1 MKSRTN
7 PRNPLKKALPPAP
20 KVVPKKSATAKTIS
34 KGSTNAPAKS
44 KKYIDTESESE
55 VDDSMSFSMTKLT
68 QKEQKSKKEKE
79 KKSTKSPKE
88 KPKSSG
94 QKPGAPG
101 SKASSSAK
109 AASMLSGSGSEDTD
123 TSLIRDLSGSRPKS
137 KKSPSP
143 PTLLPQKSKVKGSK
157 TSHQPPMKVPPSSK
171 KPPAKKP

>member
-1 MKSRTN
+1 MLTRPIPT
-7 PRNPLKKALPPAP
+7 PLYQFCDIFVQLSLLLTPLIS

-94 QKPGAPG
+94 QKPAAPG

-109 AASMLSGSGSEDTD
+109 AASMFSGSGSEDTD
-123 TSLIRDLSGSRPKS
+123 TSLIRCVNYLESLEDL
-137 KKSPSP
+137 
-143 PTLLPQKSKVKGSK
+143 KV
-157 TSHQPPMKVPPSSK
+157 
-171 KPPAKKP
+171 

>member
-1 MKSRTN
+1 MLTRLI
-7 PRNPLKKALPPAP
+7 PIPLYRFRDICTTFPFITLLIS

-88 KPKSSG
+88 KLKNSG
-94 QKPGAPG
+94 QKSALGV
-101 SKASSSAK
+101 KSSSAK
-109 AASMLSGSGSEDTD
+109 AASMFSGSGSEDTD
-123 TSLIRDLSGSRPKS
+123 TSLNRYDQLLLKYSGSP
-137 KKSPSP
+137 
-143 PTLLPQKSKVKGSK
+143 VFII
-157 TSHQPPMKVPPSSK
+157 
-171 KPPAKKP
+171 

>member
-1 MKSRTN
+1 M
-7 PRNPLKKALPPAP
+7 
-20 KVVPKKSATAKTIS
+20 VPKKSATAKTIS

-94 QKPGAPG
+94 QKPAAPG
-101 SKASSSAK
+101 SKGSSSTK
-109 AASMLSGSGSEDTD
+109 AASMFSGSGSEDTD
-123 TSLIRDLSGSRPKS
+123 TSLIRWLYYLESLVDL
-137 KKSPSP
+137 
-143 PTLLPQKSKVKGSK
+143 KV
-157 TSHQPPMKVPPSSK
+157 
-171 KPPAKKP
+171 

>member
-1 MKSRTN
+1 MLTRQFLSHFTN
-7 PRNPLKKALPPAP
+7 SVTYVQLSLLLNLPMS

-94 QKPGAPG
+94 QKP
-101 SKASSSAK
+101 
-109 AASMLSGSGSEDTD
+109 AASMFSGSGSEDTD
-123 TSLIRDLSGSRPKS
+123 TSLIRCFYYLES
-137 KKSPSP
+137 
-143 PTLLPQKSKVKGSK
+143 LEHLKV
-157 TSHQPPMKVPPSSK
+157 
-171 KPPAKKP
+171 

>member
-1 MKSRTN
+1 MLTRQFLSHFTN
-7 PRNPLKKALPPAP
+7 SVTYVQLSLLLNLPMS

-94 QKPGAPG
+94 QKPAALG
-101 SKASSSAK
+101 SKGSSSAK
-109 AASMLSGSGSEDTD
+109 AASMFSGSGSEDTD
-123 TSLIRDLSGSRPKS
+123 TSLIRCVNYLESLEDL
-137 KKSPSP
+137 
-143 PTLLPQKSKVKGSK
+143 KV
-157 TSHQPPMKVPPSSK
+157 
-171 KPPAKKP
+171 

>member
-1 MKSRTN
+1 MTYVQLS
-7 PRNPLKKALPPAP
+7 LLPTLLIS

-94 QKPGAPG
+94 QKPAALG
-101 SKASSSAK
+101 SKASSSPK
-109 AASMLSGSGSEDTD
+109 AASMFSGSGSEDTD
-123 TSLIRDLSGSRPKS
+123 TSLIRCLSYLESLEDL
-137 KKSPSP
+137 
-143 PTLLPQKSKVKGSK
+143 KV
-157 TSHQPPMKVPPSSK
+157 
-171 KPPAKKP
+171 

>member
-1 MKSRTN
+1 MSHTYN
-7 PRNPLKKALPPAP
+7 FSLLPTLLIS

-94 QKPGAPG
+94 QKPAAPG
-101 SKASSSAK
+101 TKASAK
-109 AASMLSGSGSEDTD
+109 AASMFSGSGSEDTD
-123 TSLIRDLSGSRPKS
+123 TSLIRCLNYLESLEDL
-137 KKSPSP
+137 
-143 PTLLPQKSKVKGSK
+143 KV
-157 TSHQPPMKVPPSSK
+157 
-171 KPPAKKP
+171 